1 MRRTKKKGIS
11 PIIRSASW
19 GTDAVRP
26 ADNWTYP
33 LFLPGVRVLALLFVA
48 ASFVVVGCN
57 SGSPF
62 DYVPVEGKVVYE
74 DGSPVT
80 GGQLQFTSLAPAQ
93 GTAHPRPAVA
103 PIGNDG
109 TFKDVTSHKY
119 GDGLVPGKHK
129 VSFIFAGGLVP
140 PEYQSAATTPLEI
153 DTADSPLTITVP
165 RP

>member
-1 MRRTKKKGIS
+1 MRWFCIVAGC
-11 PIIRSASW
+11 
-19 GTDAVRP
+19 
-26 ADNWTYP
+26 
-33 LFLPGVRVLALLFVA
+33 LLAL
-48 ASFVVVGCN
+48 GCG
-57 SGSPF
+57 SGDPF
-62 DYVPVEGKVVYE
+62 DYVPVEGRVVYE

-93 GTAHPRPAVA
+93 GTAHPRPAGA
-103 PIGNDG
+103 SISSDG

-129 VSFIFAGGLVP
+129 VSFIFAADLVP

-165 RP
+165 RPENGPKR